1 MQIETFVP
9 RFRSP
14 PEFGLVLASKQT
26 TISEVLLEPL
36 TFPLF
41 RMSDTQLVD
50 FLVLHVDALINL
62 AFSPKRSQVAS
73 IAFEIL
79 EHGNPSVTA
88 AMIRHPKFHA
98 VAMDI
103 VTSSSSSMNLSR
115 LASLILA
122 VVTSNQSLFMTRCG
136 FILQLLPFVH
146 ETSVFSLFKVLCAE
160 NEEQREVQE
169 WMIGMGFLEILYQ
182 EVYQVD
188 MEIGSDRMNENA
200 NVLCAYFALIHLCA
214 KNRVF
219 SQDVCTRHFVSA
231 LTGRL
236 SEYPSFVEDM
246 RWVTLAALYKT
257 STSEMMRVLF
267 QPALELIVAAKNH
280 ASPAAVAAIG
290 VLGRMLRFDEAVR
303 PFLVAEN
310 VPVKIVNLML
320 NNPGHSILHSQCRR
334 FLVDALVNPVT
345 RENAIECCLR
355 VIIDCCYQENRCLAV
370 SMMEISRR
378 VWKLSLKDTQLK
390 DELQQVPE
398 WSELVH
404 GKIAERRIL
413 LRSPYGG
420 PLATIV

>member
-14 PEFGLVLASKQT
+14 PDFGLILASKQT
-26 TISEVLLEPL
+26 TLSEVLLEPL

-41 RMSDTQLVD
+41 RMSDTQIVD

-62 AFSPKRSQVAS
+62 TFSPKRSQVAS

-88 AMIRHPKFHA
+88 AMIQHPKFHA

-103 VTSSSSSMNLSR
+103 VTSSSSSVNLSR

-122 VVTSNQSLFMTRCG
+122 VVTSNQRLFMTRCG

-146 ETSVFSLFKVLCAE
+146 ETSVFSLFRFLCEE
-160 NEEQREVQE
+160 NEEQQEVQE

-188 MEIGSDRMNENA
+188 MEIGSDRMDENA
-200 NVLCAYFALIHLCA
+200 NLLCAYFALIRLCA

-219 SQDVCTRHFVSA
+219 SQEICAQHFVSA
-231 LTGRL
+231 LNSHL
-236 SEYPSFVEDM
+236 SEYPPFVEDT
-246 RWVTLAALYKT
+246 RWATLVALYKE
-257 STSEMMRVLF
+257 STIEMMRVLF
-267 QPALELIVAAKNH
+267 QPAVELIVAAKNH
-280 ASPAAVAAIG
+280 ASPSAVAAIG
-290 VLGRMLRFDEAVR
+290 LLDRMLRYDEAIR
-303 PFLVAEN
+303 SFLVAQN

-320 NNPGHSILHSQCRR
+320 NNPSHSILHSRCRH

-345 RENAIECCLR
+345 RENVIECCLR

-378 VWKLSLKDTQLK
+378 VWKLSLKDPQLK
-390 DELQQVPE
+390 DELQQIPE

-404 GKIAERRIL
+404 GKIAERRTL